1 MSQVVM
7 SYQNPLAAAAGAE
20 NEVGYQSIDLLN
32 SPPPPAYPINT
43 TTINPSAQRHTPIPH
58 PISRPT
64 SSMNQ
69 PITVANNNPQQPHI
83 VHYQLDTSTGRI
95 YPVFQVPTSGQ
106 QQQQQEQP
114 QMTQSTQQPIT
125 ISNNNNNNNN
135 NNNKQQQVHVQLS
148 PLSARLH
155 NEYPLYFVIFHGV
168 LLILLGVIQITVDLL
183 LISKD
188 DDFLNSFGG
197 KIIHNLFFFSFLI
210 RLVNLK

>member
-7 SYQNPLAAAAGAE
+7 GYQNPLAAAE
-20 NEVGYQSIDLLN
+20 PEVGYQSIDLLN
-32 SPPPPAYPINT
+32 SPPPAYPVNT
-43 TTINPSAQRHTPIPH
+43 TTNPSARHTPAPSMPQ

-69 PITVANNNPQQPHI
+69 PITVANANPQQPQI

-95 YPVFQVPTSGQ
+95 YPVFQLPTPGP
-106 QQQQQEQP
+106 QQEQP
-114 QMTQSTQQPIT
+114 QITQSTQQPNIT

-135 NNNKQQQVHVQLS
+135 NNNSTAQQVHVRFS
-148 PLSARLH
+148 PLAARLH

-197 KIIHNLFFFSFLI
+197 KILHNHDLNLFLI
-210 RLVNLK
+210 